1 MELVSRNGRK
11 NYAKHLEL
19 SIKPTKNINF
29 FDSSINRKLIRK
41 LKFTTFHPL
50 I

>member
-1 MELVSRNGRK
+1 MSRNGRK

-19 SIKPTKNINF
+19 SIITTKNIEKNF

-50 I
+50 T